1 LCDVQLCWKKLGR
14 DFDDRH
20 APSGRRRHSASE
32 HFRLFP
38 GCLAA
43 LIVTFFARAANSQF
57 SGVLPSYGGLSEC
70 RAALSLDLKDNR
82 RDLSPMTRQRRF
94 TEDSAPY
101 VTGRYDSS
109 AVKAAVRGA
118 TEESLNGM

>member
-1 LCDVQLCWKKLGR
+1 MTDT
-14 DFDDRH
+14 RH
-20 APSGRRRHSASE
+20 PGEGGTLPASISGRS
-32 HFRLFP
+32 

-43 LIVTFFARAANSQF
+43 LIVTLLCPRCELAIFRRFT
-57 SGVLPSYGGLSEC
+57 SYRGLSEC
-70 RAALSLDLKDNR
+70 RAALSLDLKDKSG

-94 TEDSAPY
+94 TEDSAAY

-109 AVKAAVRGA
+109 AAKAAVRRA